1 MLVFK
6 SYLKQANGKILGNIS
21 PNSGN
26 YEYLKNNFSIAMMY
40 FIKRIK
46 IKVFKSTTKKL
57 PLKVTVEGGIE

>member
-26 YEYLKNNFSIAMMY
+26 YEYLKI
-40 FIKRIK
+40 IIRIK

-57 PLKVTVEGGIE
+57 PLKGTVDGGI

>member
-26 YEYLKNNFSIAMMY
+26 YEYLKI
-40 FIKRIK
+40 IIRIK
-46 IKVFKSTTKKL
+46 KKYSNQQQKNYH
-57 PLKVTVEGGIE
+57 LKGL